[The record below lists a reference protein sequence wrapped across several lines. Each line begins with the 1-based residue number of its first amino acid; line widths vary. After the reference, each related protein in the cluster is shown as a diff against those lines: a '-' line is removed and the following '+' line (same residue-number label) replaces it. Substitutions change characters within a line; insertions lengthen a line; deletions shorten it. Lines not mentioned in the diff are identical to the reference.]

1 MEKHSSGRKGP
12 VVDGAVAGWL
22 RMECM
27 LKSVFLV
34 VGAADDPGAAAG
46 GPPGAPGRKKGW
58 NAMALWHDRSECS
71 KRISSALLRGHGGPR
86 ARWPLG

>member
-1 MEKHSSGRKGP
+1 M
-12 VVDGAVAGWL
+12 VDAVAGWL

-27 LKSVFLV
+27 LKSVVLDA
-34 VGAADDPGAAAG
+34 GAADDDPGAAGAPGGAG
-46 GPPGAPGRKKGW
+46 PPGRKKGW